1 MFDVILVA
9 TDGSSTAMRAEE
21 RAAMLARR
29 HGATLHA
36 VFAYGPAKS
45 SGGPFAESGAN
56 PGEVGRGALTGVQKR
71 YDDLEV
77 RTHLVEGKV
86 VDAIA
91 EVARTTSADLVVVGN
106 VGLGSRVQRARGS
119 VPHELAH
126 HAPTDVLI
134 VHTSDAVH
142 RERADHGGPLTPY
155 QRVVVGVDGSDT
167 SLEALRRAAGVA
179 AEDGAEI
186 VIVNAGGDDE
196 VLSRASDVA
205 AEAGVTST
213 RRGDDGAPA
222 EVLVRVSTDERADLL
237 VEIGAEPVELG
248 FVAQFASLDDLVKAG
263 RERLVVGWRC
273 QLPVA
278 PGLARPAAV
287 TGFIGLRELVL
298 ARLIILCR
306 LALIGGFVRLLG
318 AHLGVAVLR
327 EGRQAGAG
335 GVAHALR
342 GVTEPVGAPVDP
354 PGRGLGDRVAERVG
368 GVHQG
373 IGLTLVEVPLG
384 PPRGPLHLADGQLV
398 GGRLGHPGGELVRLV
413 DHHDVVLRD
422 HRDALDGVDRQ
433 QGVVGDDQLGSGGLL
448 LRPLGEALL
457 AVGALRRAQAL
468 AGAH

>member
-1 MFDVILVA
+1 MFEVIVVA

-21 RAAMLARR
+21 RAAMLAHR

-36 VFAYGPAKS
+36 VYAYGPTKS
-45 SGGPFAESGAN
+45 SGGPFAEAGAN

-71 YDDLEV
+71 YGDLDV

-91 EVARTTSADLVVVGN
+91 EVARTTSADIVVVGN

-126 HAPTDVLI
+126 HAPTDLLI

-142 RERADHGGPLTPY
+142 RQRADHGGSLTPY

-167 SLEALRRAAGVA
+167 SFEALRRAAGVA

-237 VEIGAEPVELG
+237 VVGNVGMKERAAFDRSVPNKVTLETTC
-248 FVAQFASLDDLVKAG
+248 DL
-263 RERLVVGWRC
+263 L
-273 QLPVA
+273 
-278 PGLARPAAV
+278 
-287 TGFIGLRELVL
+287 
-298 ARLIILCR
+298 
-306 LALIGGFVRLLG
+306 
-318 AHLGVAVLR
+318 
-327 EGRQAGAG
+327 
-335 GVAHALR
+335 
-342 GVTEPVGAPVDP
+342 
-354 PGRGLGDRVAERVG
+354 
-368 GVHQG
+368 
-373 IGLTLVEVPLG
+373 
-384 PPRGPLHLADGQLV
+384 
-398 GGRLGHPGGELVRLV
+398 LVRTA
-413 DHHDVVLRD
+413 D
-422 HRDALDGVDRQ
+422 
-433 QGVVGDDQLGSGGLL
+433 
-448 LRPLGEALL
+448 
-457 AVGALRRAQAL
+457 
-468 AGAH
+468 